1 MQKARR
7 HRSEDRLR
15 PLVSVRFQVLFTSLI
30 GELFTIQS
38 PYWFTI
44 GRRGVFSLGG
54 WAPQLHTEFH
64 ELRATLVRLGS
75 ACSGYRAFTFCGRA
89 FQPVHCYVADTT
101 LAPTT
106 PARRPVWAVARS
118 LAATDAIEVSFV
130 SCWYLDV
137 SLPSVRLDTL
147 CIQVPIPL
155 RVGFP
160 IRISQ
165 DRSLFASSPG
175 LIAGYHVLHR
185 LSTPRH
191 SPYALSSFI
200 TPTSARPTDASPAT
214 ASRSGSGTRGG
225 NETGATRRPLHGGR
239 RPGFDGR
246 RSRRS
251 IRASTSFSTR
261 DDSVPH
267 SRATP
272 ESFTCQRAN
281 PNRALWLVPPA
292 ASTRTAPWGG
302 GPFASGEPRS
312 VAGVSIVSN
321 RCPGGFPRP
330 WKAGVKRGGKVA
342 PNVVRR
348 PHLVPRYAP
357 FLVATPL
364 RRCRFEPAEHFA
376 PLRRQLTPLAG
387 PPAAWRGHALL
398 PGRRGQSGR
407 TEQSMCIQPIEGPG

>member
-64 ELRATLVRLGS
+64 ELRTTLVRLGS
-75 ACSGYRAFTFCGRA
+75 ACNEYRAFTFCGRA
-89 FQPVHCYVADTT
+89 FQPIHRYVADTLLT
-101 LAPTT
+101 PTT
-106 PARRPVWAVARS
+106 PARRPVWADALS
-118 LAATDAIEVSFV
+118 LAATHAIEVSFV

-147 CIQVPIPL
+147 YIQVPIPL

-160 IRISQ
+160 IRTSQ

-191 SPYALSSFI
+191 SPYALYSFI
-200 TPTSARPTDASPAT
+200 TPTSARPDCRLPH
-214 ASRSGSGTRGG
+214 
-225 NETGATRRPLHGGR
+225 TGKPVRDRHHWCGRDRCDPPTLHGDR

-251 IRASTSFSTR
+251 IRASTS
-261 DDSVPH
+261 
-267 SRATP
+267 
-272 ESFTCQRAN
+272 
-281 PNRALWLVPPA
+281 
-292 ASTRTAPWGG
+292 
-302 GPFASGEPRS
+302 
-312 VAGVSIVSN
+312 
-321 RCPGGFPRP
+321 
-330 WKAGVKRGGKVA
+330 
-342 PNVVRR
+342 
-348 PHLVPRYAP
+348 
-357 FLVATPL
+357 
-364 RRCRFEPAEHFA
+364 
-376 PLRRQLTPLAG
+376 
-387 PPAAWRGHALL
+387 
-398 PGRRGQSGR
+398 
-407 TEQSMCIQPIEGPG
+407 